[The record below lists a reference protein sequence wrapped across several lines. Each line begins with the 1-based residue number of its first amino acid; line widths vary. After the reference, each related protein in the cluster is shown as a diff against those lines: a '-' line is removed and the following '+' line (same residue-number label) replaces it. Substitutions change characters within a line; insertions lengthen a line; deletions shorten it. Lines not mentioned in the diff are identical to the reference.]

1 MYSGTSWTIKYFIV
15 CFSIE
20 AKNIKVIYIQSE
32 FDNENARVFAEEIK
46 GKVLEVKP
54 LSTEWEENLLEMT
67 NLFIKN
73 F

>member
-1 MYSGTSWTIKYFIV
+1 MKMHGF
-15 CFSIE
+15 CRRD
-20 AKNIKVIYIQSE
+20 Q
-32 FDNENARVFAEEIK
+32 R
-46 GKVLEVKP
+46 KVLEVKP